1 MSKRDELAAKYAKSL
16 DEKVQ
21 IKVDEDRMAGIIKAC
36 GPSIYR
42 ADSETVSASDPQEM
56 DRVKNGF
63 MKKHLELEGE
73 AADKALDSAIERYGR
88 SNTHK
93 YRACLYYL
101 LADEAGKL
109 DKFAS

>member
-1 MSKRDELAAKYAKSL
+1 MSKREELADKYVKDL

-21 IKVDEDRMAGIIKAC
+21 ITVDRNKMLGIIKAC
-36 GPSIYR
+36 GPAIYR
-42 ADSETVSASDPQEM
+42 ADAETVSASDNAEM

-73 AADKALDSAIERYGR
+73 EADKALSNAIDRYGR
-88 SNTHK
+88 SNRNK
-93 YRACLYYL
+93 YRACLYYM

-109 DKFAS
+109 DKFG

>member
-16 DEKVQ
+16 DEKV
-21 IKVDEDRMAGIIKAC
+21 KVTVDENKMLGIIKAC

-63 MKKHLELEGE
+63 IKKHLGLEGE
-73 AADKALDSAIERYGR
+73 AADKALDNAIERYGR

-109 DKFAS
+109 DDFAA